1 MRSATALHSGRRPA
15 GTLADRCRTLR
26 DDERGLSLVFVGIG
40 FMSFFVVT
48 TLALDVGMFMTA
60 RTQAQTSADAGALAG
75 ATALSFNSF
84 TDHSSGGPAVT
95 SAINAARAN
104 AVMGTAVSI
113 TSADVT
119 FPFDAATGE
128 FDQIH
133 VNVYRTMARGN
144 PLLTLVGRFFGV
156 TTADIQASATSMAAA
171 ANAARCVLP
180 FTIPDKWIEK
190 TPCGGPGCSWTP
202 DSTFDMY
209 DNKGNLVPNHDVYNP
224 PGSDS
229 PTGYSPTTDVGLELT
244 LKASNGS
251 KVAPSL
257 YNPWDL
263 PGSAGGDDYRNNI
276 FGCNSNLVTIGN
288 DMAPENGNMVGPTQ
302 QGTHD
307 LIALDP
313 GAHWD
318 TGCNCVK
325 GSAFGVS
332 PRIRIAPLYDP
343 EYYAEGKASGKS
355 NPQLRVVNYLG
366 FFIEDVNGGGDVIG
380 RIAPTLAEYKLGG
393 PYATGGFA
401 RAVMMVQ

>member
-1 MRSATALHSGRRPA
+1 MRSATALHSGRQPA
-15 GTLADRCRTLR
+15 GTLADRCRMLR
-26 DDERGLSLVFVGIG
+26 DDERGLSLVIVGLG
-40 FMSFFVVT
+40 FMSFFVAT
-48 TLALDVGMFMTA
+48 TLAIDVGMFMTA
-60 RTQAQTSADAGALAG
+60 RAQAQNSADAGALAG
-75 ATALSFNSF
+75 ATALAFNSF

-95 SAINAARAN
+95 SAINTAQAN
-104 AVMGTAVSI
+104 AVMGTGVSI

-156 TTADIQASATSMAAA
+156 TSADVQASATSMAAA

-180 FTIPDKWIEK
+180 FTIPDKWTEH
-190 TPCGGPGCSWTP
+190 TPCGAPGCSWTP

-209 DNKGNLVPNHDVYNP
+209 DKSNLLPNPDIYNP

-229 PTGYSPTTDVGLELT
+229 PTGYSPTTDVGLQLT

-263 PGSAGGDDYRNNI
+263 PGSGGGDDYRNNI
-276 FGCNSNLVTIGN
+276 SGCNSNLVEK
-288 DMAPENGNMVGPTQ
+288 DHYMAPENGNMVGPTQ
-302 QGTHD
+302 QGTQD
-307 LIALDP
+307 LIASDP

-325 GSAFGVS
+325 GSAFGIS

-343 EYYAEGKASGKS
+343 AVYAEGKASGKS

-366 FFIEDVNGGGDVIG
+366 FFIEDVNGGGDVVG
-380 RIAPTLAEYKLGG
+380 RIAPALAEYKKDG
-393 PYATGGFA
+393 PSATGGFA
-401 RAVMMVQ
+401 RAVMVVQ

>member
-15 GTLADRCRTLR
+15 GTLADRCRMLR
-26 DDERGLSLVFVGIG
+26 DDERGLSLVFIGVG

-48 TLALDVGMFMTA
+48 TLAIDVGMFMTA
-60 RTQAQTSADAGALAG
+60 RAQAQTSADGGALAG
-75 ATALSFNSF
+75 ATAMAFNSF

-95 SAINAARAN
+95 SAINTAQAN
-104 AVMGTAVSI
+104 KVMGTPVSV
-113 TSADVT
+113 TPADVT

-133 VNVYRTMARGN
+133 VEVYRTMARGN
-144 PLLTLVGRFFGV
+144 PLLTLVGRVFGV
-156 TTADIQASATSMAAA
+156 TSADVQASATSMAAA

-190 TPCGGPGCSWTP
+190 NPCGAPGCSWTP
-202 DSTFDMY
+202 NSTFDMY
-209 DNKGNLVPNHDVYNP
+209 DNHNNLLPNPDIYNP

-229 PTGYSPTTDVGLELT
+229 PTGYSPTTDVGLQLT

-263 PGSAGGDDYRNNI
+263 PGSGGGDDYRNNI
-276 FGCNSNLVTIGN
+276 SGCNSNLVEK
-288 DMAPENGNMVGPTQ
+288 DHYMAPENGNMVGPTQ
-302 QGTHD
+302 QGTQD
-307 LIALDP
+307 LIASDP

-325 GSAFGVS
+325 GSAFGIS

-343 EYYAEGKASGKS
+343 AVYAEGKASGKS

-366 FFIEDVNGGGDVIG
+366 FFIEAVNGGGDVIG
-380 RIAPTLAEYKLGG
+380 RIAPTLAEYKKGG
-393 PYATGGFA
+393 PSATGGFA
-401 RAVMMVQ
+401 RAVMVVQ